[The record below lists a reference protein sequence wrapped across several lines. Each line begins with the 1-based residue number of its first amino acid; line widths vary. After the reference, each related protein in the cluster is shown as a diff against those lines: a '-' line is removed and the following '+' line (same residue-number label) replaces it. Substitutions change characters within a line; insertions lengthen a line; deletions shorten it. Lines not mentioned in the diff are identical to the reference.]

1 MKNFLRIVLILISL
15 FVLSQSY
22 AEESVSLEV
31 SGFNNLK
38 APESMEARLERVNY
52 RSEISTL
59 SKYDKMDYFEAE
71 EEIFKSKTGQMF
83 SKFINDR
90 AINNKVNR
98 LIAD

>member
-1 MKNFLRIVLILISL
+1 MKNFLRIVLILVSL

-71 EEIFKSKTGQMF
+71 EEIFESKTGQMF